1 MDLLEDLGMPL
12 SNFNFILIYKIHKML
27 VLFKNHNE
35 LS

>member
-12 SNFNFILIYKIHKML
+12 SNFNFILICKIHKIL
-27 VLFKNHNE
+27 VLLKNHNE